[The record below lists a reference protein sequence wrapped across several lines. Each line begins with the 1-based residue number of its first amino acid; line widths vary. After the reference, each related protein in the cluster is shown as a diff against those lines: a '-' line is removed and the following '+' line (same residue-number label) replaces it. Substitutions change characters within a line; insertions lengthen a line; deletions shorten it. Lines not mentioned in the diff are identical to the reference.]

1 MPLDPQ
7 VRTLLDSLARQGLPL
22 PGTVPVNVLR
32 VSRATRRLALP
43 PGPDARVKK
52 VEVPAAHGPIQAR
65 IYWPDVTGPLAAL
78 VWFHGGGFTIGSVAE
93 SEADCRHLAVLS
105 SSAVVSV
112 EYRLAPED
120 PFPAGLE
127 DCLAAV
133 SWVHAHARELG
144 IDPNRIGVGGDS
156 AGGNLATVVARLARD
171 AGGPPLGLQ
180 VLVYPITDMSALDT
194 PSYVEFANGPYLTH
208 DAMAWF
214 RDQYLPNEK
223 DWTNP
228 SVSPLLLEDLAG
240 LPPAF
245 IVTAEIDPL
254 RDEAEAYAH
263 RLKDAGGRVRL
274 RRYDGMIH
282 GFFSMYYALDGGKQV
297 LRDVAAAIREGL

>member
-7 VRTLLDSLARQGLPL
+7 VRTLLDSLARQGLPA
-22 PGTVPVNVLR
+22 PGSVPVNVLR
-32 VSRATRRLALP
+32 ISRATRRATLP

-52 VEVPAAHGPIQAR
+52 VEIPAAHGPIHAR

-78 VWFHGGGFTIGSVAE
+78 VWFHGGGFTIGSVEE
-93 SEADCRHLAVLS
+93 SEAECRHLAVLS
-105 SSAVVSV
+105 SSAIVSV
-112 EYRLAPED
+112 EYRLAPEH

-144 IDPNRIGVGGDS
+144 IDAHRIGVGGDS
-156 AGGNLATVVARLARD
+156 AGGNLAAVVARLARD

-180 VLVYPITDMSALDT
+180 VLVYPITDLSTLDT
-194 PSYVEFANGPYLTH
+194 PSYREFADGPYLTR
-208 DAMAWF
+208 DSMAWY
-214 RDQYLPNEK
+214 RDQYLPNET
-223 DWTNP
+223 DRPNP
-228 SVSPLLLEDLAG
+228 SVSPLLLDDPAG

-254 RDEAEAYAH
+254 RDEGEAYAK
-263 RLKDAGGRVRL
+263 RLQDAGVRVRL

-282 GFFSMYYALDGGKQV
+282 GFFSLHYALDGGKQV
-297 LRDVAAAIREGL
+297 LRDVAAAVREGL